1 MTIRNKLILDI
12 FSFSYPNAKCSLV
25 FASPFQC
32 VVAVSLSAQTTD
44 KAVNLVTP
52 KLFSLFHDP
61 YAFSNADIKEIE
73 SIIRSIG
80 LYKNKAKNLLEM
92 SKVLVNKFEGQVPSN
107 MSDLVS
113 LPGVGVKTASVVL
126 AECFNVPSFPVD
138 THCKRVLTRLGIAKE
153 KDTPIE
159 VMEKA
164 KKAFPKESW
173 INLHHQIIEHGR
185 TICHAKNPLCKECP
199 FSSICKSKENA
210 HQGC

>member
-12 FSFSYPNAKCSLV
+12 FFSSYPNAKCGLV
-25 FASPFQC
+25 FSSPFQC
-32 VVAVSLSAQTTD
+32 VAVSLSAQTTD

-52 KLFSLFHDP
+52 KLFSLFPDP
-61 YAFSNADIKEIE
+61 YAFSKADIKEIE
-73 SIIRSIG
+73 LIIRSIG

-92 SKVLVNKFEGQVPSN
+92 SKVLVNKYDGQIPSN
-107 MSDLVS
+107 LFDLVS
-113 LPGVGVKTASVVL
+113 LPGVGIKTASVVL
-126 AECFNVPSFPVD
+126 AECFKVPSFPVD

-153 KDTPIE
+153 KDTPIS

-185 TICHAKNPLCKECP
+185 TICHARKPLCKTCP
-199 FSSICKSKENA
+199 FSNICKSKENA